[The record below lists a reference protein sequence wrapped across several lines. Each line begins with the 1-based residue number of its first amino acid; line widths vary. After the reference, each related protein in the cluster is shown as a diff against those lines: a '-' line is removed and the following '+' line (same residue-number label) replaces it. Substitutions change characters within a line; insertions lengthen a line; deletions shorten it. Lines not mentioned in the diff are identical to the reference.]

1 MAVDRDSRLHPSVM
15 RVGSPE
21 RVEDD
26 TFFGVTARLV
36 QKGNGVAS
44 SLPEDGE
51 ALGGECALLT
61 QQPRLYVLQGGQAR
75 QVA

>member
-1 MAVDRDSRLHPSVM
+1 MAADMVSRLHLSVM
-15 RVGSPE
+15 WAGSPE

-26 TFFGVTARLV
+26 ALFEVTARLV
-36 QKGNGVAS
+36 QKGIGLAS

-51 ALGGECALLT
+51 ALGGEHALLI
-61 QQPRLYVLQGGQAR
+61 QQPRLYVLQGGQAG